1 MRMKND
7 GAFSPMACESS
18 SRRRSA
24 VTRNAQL
31 ALLAALFSWTC
42 ARNPVTG
49 KKELMLVSEGQ
60 EIQMGREAA
69 QAIPVELGLVEDREI
84 GQRVA
89 RLGGSIARNSE
100 RPALP
105 WEFQVV
111 DSPVVNA
118 FALPGGWVYLTRG
131 ILAHM
136 NSDAE
141 MAGVLGHEVGHIT
154 IRHSA
159 QQISR
164 SQLTGLGLG
173 LGMIFVPEIR
183 PYGDLLQSGLG
194 LLFLKFGR
202 DDETEADRVGVR
214 YAVQSGYDP
223 RQMAAFF
230 DVLDRMR
237 SDGDGVLPTWLS
249 THPDPA
255 DRESRILDWA
265 REAAPDPSS
274 LTVGEE
280 SFKRALEG
288 MTFGENPRE
297 GFMDGNVFKHPEM
310 RFQIEFPPGFR
321 VENTRRAVYAGSGDS
336 AFQLMASRVSGEVS
350 PSTHAFR
357 VFQRGGLE
365 VGPGR
370 SLTIG
375 GFAAFVAPFR
385 AGSASSPLGGE
396 AAFIRDGETI
406 YELFAYTSAGAYRQR
421 RGALLDIL
429 SSFSRLRDPRAL
441 GAQPQRIRLYR
452 VLRETSAKKA
462 LLDSGVVPDQLDE
475 IALMNHLLLETRV
488 GAGTLLKTVTKP
500 AIPVATQ

>member
-1 MRMKND
+1 MKND
-7 GAFSPMACESS
+7 NAFAPTDWDSS
-18 SRRRSA
+18 SRGRFA
-24 VTRNAQL
+24 ATGNAGL
-31 ALLAALFSWTC
+31 ALLAALLFWTC

-69 QAIPVELGLVEDREI
+69 QTIPVDLGLVEHPEI
-84 GQRVA
+84 AQRVA
-89 RLGGSIARNSE
+89 RLGARIGRNSE
-100 RPALP
+100 RPELP

-164 SQLTGLGLG
+164 NQLTSLGLG
-173 LGMIFVPEIR
+173 LGTIFVPEIR
-183 PYGDLLQSGLG
+183 PYGDILQGGLA

-214 YAVQSGYDP
+214 YAVEAGYDP

-237 SDGDGVLPTWLS
+237 SDGKGVLPTWLS

-265 REAAPDPSS
+265 QRTAPDPSG

-288 MTFGENPRE
+288 MIFGENPRE
-297 GFMDGNVFKHPEM
+297 GFMDGRVFKHPEM

-321 VENTRRAVYAGSGDS
+321 VENTRRAIYAGSNDS
-336 AFQLMASRVSGEVS
+336 AFQLTASRVSGAVS
-350 PSTHAFR
+350 PSLHASR

-365 VGPGR
+365 VGGGR

-375 GFAAFVAPFR
+375 GFSAFVAPFR
-385 AGSASSPLGGE
+385 AGSAASPLGGE
-396 AAFIRDGETI
+396 AAFIRDGETM
-406 YELFAYTSAGAYRQR
+406 YELFAYTSADAYRQR
-421 RGALLDIL
+421 RGTLLDIL

-452 VLRETSAKKA
+452 VARDASAKQA
-462 LLDSGVVPDQLDE
+462 LRDSGVVPDQLDE
-475 IALMNHLLLETRV
+475 LALVNHLHLEARV
-488 GAGTLLKTVTKP
+488 PAGTLLKTVTG
-500 AIPVATQ
+500 PVATR